1 MYMVDPRE
9 VDSAA
14 SAVMD
19 IARRA
24 AGRSNEAVNVGDC
37 VTLANAYLKLD
48 VVSGVVGGVTRF
60 DWNDRGV
67 WVPVFLAPSAVT
79 SGVDAR
85 QLACHPVFS
94 TPFRLDER
102 RSCLAGCLLGPQCAL
117 CALCNYAEDRVPAG
131 DGRVPEDWEIES
143 ADARCVRLR
152 TAGTLRKPYHA
163 IQTYQIDGPT
173 LTVTI
178 EIENRGRRT
187 LPFGIGIRPFLV
199 RDADTGLCA
208 PASGLWLTRDD
219 WDAPRHVPTPPAW
232 QFGVTYPLPRSLVDH
247 VFTGWGG
254 RALVE
259 WPTRQFSLTISANT
273 ANYALHTPREGS
285 FFCFQP
291 GDGRPGAAALPG
303 RGEANGQTML
313 AAGERL
319 SRRFSF
325 TAERLGSLTKTGR
338 Q

>member
-1 MYMVDPRE
+1 M
-9 VDSAA
+9 
-14 SAVMD
+14 
-19 IARRA
+19 
-24 AGRSNEAVNVGDC
+24 
-37 VTLANAYLKLD
+37 TLANAYLKLD
-48 VVSGVVGGVTRF
+48 VVSGVLGGVTRF
-60 DWNDRGV
+60 DWNDRGM
-67 WVPVFLAPSAVT
+67 WAPVFLAPSAVT
-79 SGVDAR
+79 SGVDTR

-94 TPFRLDER
+94 TPFCLGRGQ
-102 RSCLAGCLLGPQCAL
+102 SCLTGCPSGPL
-117 CALCNYAEDRVPAG
+117 CDCAEDRVPVG
-131 DGRVPEDWEIES
+131 DGRVPQDWEIES

-152 TAGTLRKPYHA
+152 TVGTLRKPYHA

-187 LPFGIGIRPFLV
+187 SPFGIGIRPFLV

-208 PASGLWLTRDD
+208 PASGLWLTKDD

-254 RALVE
+254 RAFVE
-259 WPTRQFSLTISANT
+259 WPTRQFALTISANA
-273 ANYALHTPREGS
+273 ANYALHIPRQGR

-291 GDGRPGAAALPG
+291 GDGRPGAVSLSG
-303 RGEANGQTML
+303 RREANGLTML

-325 TAERLGSLTKTGR
+325 TAERLGSLTKTVG

>member
-9 VDSAA
+9 VDSVA

-19 IARRA
+19 IARRS
-24 AGRSNEAVNVGDC
+24 AGRSNGAVNAGHC
-37 VTLANAYLKLD
+37 VTLANAYLKLE
-48 VVSGVVGGVTRF
+48 VVPGVVGGVTRF
-60 DWNDRGV
+60 DWNDLGM
-67 WVPVFLAPSAVT
+67 WVPVFLPPSAVT
-79 SGVDAR
+79 SGVDIR
-85 QLACHPVFS
+85 QIACHPVFS
-94 TPFRLDER
+94 TP
-102 RSCLAGCLLGPQCAL
+102 SCLDGRQSCPGGCPFGTPCD
-117 CALCNYAEDRVPAG
+117 CAEDRVPVG
-131 DGRVPEDWEIES
+131 DARVREDWEIEW

-163 IQTYQIDGPT
+163 IQAYQIDGPT
-173 LTVTI
+173 LTVTV

-187 LPFGIGIRPFLV
+187 LPFGIGVRPFLV

-219 WDAPRHVPTPPAW
+219 GEAPRHVPTPPAW

-273 ANYALHTPREGS
+273 AHYALYTPRQGS

-291 GDGRPGAAALPG
+291 GDGRASAVSLPVG
-303 RGEANGQTML
+303 SEANSLTML

-325 TAERLGSLTKTGR
+325 TVERLGLPTKTVR

>member
-1 MYMVDPRE
+1 MHMVDPRE
-9 VDSAA
+9 VDSAT

-19 IARRA
+19 IARR
-24 AGRSNEAVNVGDC
+24 GNSRSNGAVNAGDC
-37 VTLANAYLKLD
+37 VTLANACLKLD

-60 DWNDRGV
+60 DWNDRGI

-79 SGVDAR
+79 SDVDTR
-85 QLACHPVFS
+85 QLACHPVLS
-94 TPFRLDER
+94 TPFCLDGR
-102 RSCLAGCLLGPQCAL
+102 QSCLAGCLLGPL
-117 CALCNYAEDRVPAG
+117 CDHAEDRVPVSE
-131 DGRVPEDWEIES
+131 GRVPDDWEIES
-143 ADARCVRLR
+143 ADVRCVRLR
-152 TAGTLRKPYHA
+152 TARTLRKPYHA

-178 EIENRGRRT
+178 EIENGGRRT

-219 WDAPRHVPTPPAW
+219 WEAPRHVPTPPAW

-259 WPTRQFSLTISANT
+259 WPTRQFSLTISANI
-273 ANYALHTPREGS
+273 ANYALHTPRQGR
-285 FFCFQP
+285 FFCFEP

-303 RGEANGQTML
+303 RGEANGLTML

-325 TAERLGSLTKTGR
+325 TAERLGSLMKTAR